1 MTTAS
6 ADFPLQ
12 PLLERWRRLT
22 PDQQAFARGYMGTAC
37 DQARAA
43 IEMVETMA
51 TFEAVQA
58 KAARHGPPTLRLV
71 QS

>member
-1 MTTAS
+1 MTTAPT
-6 ADFPLQ
+6 DFPLQ
-12 PLLERWRRLT
+12 SLLERWQRLT

-37 DQARAA
+37 DKDRAA

-58 KAARHGPPTLRLV
+58 KAAPHGPPALRLV
-71 QS
+71 R